1 LSSVDCRQGHSVQ
14 WRTIAVEPP
23 ALNAPDVVDPILIG
37 EFLVVVVR
45 GGLKGGD
52 PTFAGP
58 FRRPHEESFSDFKE
72 RVVARAAAAG
82 KTLLVIGGLPIDI

>member
-1 LSSVDCRQGHSVQ
+1 MHLTL
-14 WRTIAVEPP
+14 W
-23 ALNAPDVVDPILIG
+23 NPILIG

-72 RVVARAAAAG
+72 R
-82 KTLLVIGGLPIDI
+82 IGGLPIDI